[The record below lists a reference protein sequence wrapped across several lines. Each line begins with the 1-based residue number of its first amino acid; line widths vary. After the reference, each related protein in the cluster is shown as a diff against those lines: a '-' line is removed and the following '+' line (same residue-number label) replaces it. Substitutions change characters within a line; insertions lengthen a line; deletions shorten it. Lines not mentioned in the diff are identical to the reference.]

1 MIQIKHLSKQFTAPD
16 GTVLRVLKDV
26 NCDIRRGEVISI
38 IGPSGT
44 GKSTFLR
51 AINLL
56 DPPTGGE
63 ILFDGETLFKS
74 DSQNSKFIIPNS
86 KLALVRQKMGM
97 VFQSFNL
104 FPHLSILDNVTFA
117 PMNLRGLRR
126 DEAEAEAMAMLR
138 KVGMAEKRDAMP
150 ADLSGG
156 QKQRVA
162 IARALAMHPEVIL
175 FDEPTSALDPT
186 MVGEVLSVMRQL
198 AKEGLTMLIVTH
210 EMRFARDVSS
220 RIFFM
225 YDGYIHEDGT
235 PEQIFEHPVH
245 SATKAFVQRIHKL
258 VFEVDGPDYDLLD
271 VHSRMAAFCN
281 KYNIAPKREAAD
293 RLVDELA
300 ALVNDERGMMND
312 EPKTT
317 NTSESINGSEQR
329 SSLITQRLTFPI
341 TLRLTYSEQ
350 TDTTAL
356 DVMKEGATES
366 FLPSNEAVA
375 EIKTLCQEI
384 IEEPTTR
391 GFRVKFI
398 L

>member
-1 MIQIKHLSKQFTAPD
+1 MIKIKHLSKRFINPD
-16 GTVLRVLKDV
+16 GSVFEVLKDV
-26 NCDIRRGEVISI
+26 NCEIQKGEVISI

-63 ILFDGETLFKS
+63 ILVDDENILAKGYPV
-74 DSQNSKFIIPNS
+74 N
-86 KLALVRQKMGM
+86 KLRQKMGM

-104 FPHLSILDNVTFA
+104 FEHLSILDNVTLA
-117 PMNLRGLRR
+117 PMKLRGLSRE
-126 DEAEAEAMAMLR
+126 EAEEEAMAMLR

-150 ADLSGG
+150 SDLSGG

-162 IARALAMHPEVIL
+162 IARCLAMHPEVIL

-198 AKEGLTMLIVTH
+198 AAEGMTMLIVTH
-210 EMRFARDVSS
+210 EMRFARDVST

-235 PEQIFEHPVH
+235 PQQIFDNPVH

-258 VFEVDGPDYDLLD
+258 VFEVDGPDYDMLD
-271 VHSRMAAFCN
+271 VHSQMAAFCN
-281 KYNIAPKREAAD
+281 KYNIAAKREAAD
-293 RLVDELA
+293 RIVDL
-300 ALVNDERGMMND
+300 LLSTLN
-312 EPKTT
+312 
-317 NTSESINGSEQR
+317 SQLS
-329 SSLITQRLTFPI
+329 TFNSQLSTFNYPF

-350 TDTTAL
+350 SDTTSL
-356 DVMKEGATES
+356 DFMKEGIETSPLKSEGIDPQTLS
-366 FLPSNEAVA
+366 DIRSLCSNLV
-375 EIKTLCQEI
+375 
-384 IEEPTTR
+384 EEPTAR
-391 GFRVKFI
+391 GYRVKFI

>member
-1 MIQIKHLSKQFTAPD
+1 MIKITHLSKRFINPD
-16 GTVLRVLKDV
+16 GSVFEVLKDV
-26 NCDIRRGEVISI
+26 NCEIKKGEVISI

-63 ILFDGETLFKS
+63 ILFDGENILAKGYPL
-74 DSQNSKFIIPNS
+74 N
-86 KLALVRQKMGM
+86 KLRQKMGM

-104 FPHLSILDNVTFA
+104 FEHLSIIDNVTFA
-117 PMNLRGLRR
+117 PMKLRGLNRE
-126 DEAEAEAMAMLR
+126 EAEKEAMTMLR

-150 ADLSGG
+150 SDLSGG

-162 IARALAMHPEVIL
+162 IARCLAMHPEVIL

-198 AKEGLTMLIVTH
+198 AAEGMTMLIVTH
-210 EMRFARDVSS
+210 EMRFARDVST

-235 PEQIFEHPVH
+235 PQQIFEAPVH

-258 VFEVDGPDYDLLD
+258 LFEVDGPDYDMPS
-271 VHSRMAAFCN
+271 VHSQMAAFCN
-281 KYNIAPKREAAD
+281 KYNIGVKRNAAD
-293 RLVDELA
+293 SIVDA
-300 ALVNDERGMMND
+300 M
-312 EPKTT
+312 
-317 NTSESINGSEQR
+317 SGSVMAG
-329 SSLITQRLTFPI
+329 LYPF

-350 TDTTAL
+350 SDTAAL
-356 DVMKEGATES
+356 DFMKEGASQS
-366 FLPSNEAVA
+366 FLPATDDMA
-375 EIKTLCQEI
+375 AIKALCREVV
-384 IEEPTTR
+384 EEPTAR

>member
-1 MIQIKHLSKQFTAPD
+1 MIQINHLSKQFTAPD

-63 ILFDGETLFKS
+63 ILFDGENILAKGYPL
-74 DSQNSKFIIPNS
+74 N
-86 KLALVRQKMGM
+86 KLRQKMGM

-117 PMNLRGLRR
+117 PTNLRGLRR

-258 VFEVDGPDYDLLD
+258 VFEVDGPDYDMLS
-271 VHSRMAAFCN
+271 VHSQMAAFCH
-281 KYNIAPKREAAD
+281 KYNIAAKREAAD

-300 ALVNDERGMMND
+300 TLVNDERGMMND

-317 NTSESINGSEQR
+317 NTSESINGNEQR

-356 DVMKEGATES
+356 DLMKEGATES